1 MLWFV
6 RKKECWT
13 LYTLRNCHGFT
24 SQSDFF
30 SHGSAPKAR
39 IPIAP
44 VLDLLWIH
52 HDESIAWGCI
62 NEHGLVI
69 PVIGRS
75 SCRMS
80 FASYMSIT
88 HCTNIT
94 LGCIKMPKIL
104 FETKVKACYEYCA
117 RILKEYQLRTGT
129 ARHNESRKI
138 DSANFVSTRSVAWV
152 ATPIMP
158 IAVKYQSLG

>member
-1 MLWFV
+1 M
-6 RKKECWT
+6 
-13 LYTLRNCHGFT
+13 
-24 SQSDFF
+24 
-30 SHGSAPKAR
+30 
-39 IPIAP
+39 
-44 VLDLLWIH
+44 
-52 HDESIAWGCI
+52 
-62 NEHGLVI
+62 

-80 FASYMSIT
+80 FASYNALYKY
-88 HCTNIT
+88 NIGVHQNDENT
-94 LGCIKMPKIL
+94 

-129 ARHNESRKI
+129 ARQNESRKI